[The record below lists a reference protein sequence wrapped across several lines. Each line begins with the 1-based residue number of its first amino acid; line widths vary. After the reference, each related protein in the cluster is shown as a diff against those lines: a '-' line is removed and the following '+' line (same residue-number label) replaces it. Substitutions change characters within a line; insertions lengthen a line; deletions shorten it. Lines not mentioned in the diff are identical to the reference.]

1 MENAYLAEAG
11 YAQIQIIMISIHKE
25 PVQIATV
32 LIPITAILRE
42 LTYSNIIVQEIA
54 ALLLLK
60 NVQTENAVLEESA
73 ME

>member
-1 MENAYLAEAG
+1 LALA
-11 YAQIQIIMISIHKE
+11 
-25 PVQIATV
+25 P
-32 LIPITAILRE
+32 IPAVARTQITAILRE